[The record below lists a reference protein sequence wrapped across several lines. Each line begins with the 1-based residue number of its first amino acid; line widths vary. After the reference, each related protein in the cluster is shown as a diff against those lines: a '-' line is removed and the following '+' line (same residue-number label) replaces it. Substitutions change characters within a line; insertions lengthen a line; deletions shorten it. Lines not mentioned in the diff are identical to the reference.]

1 MVSSSSR
8 QRESQQSISLWPCD
22 LHKNEE
28 WRTSTS
34 RTLHI
39 KSFPLWR
46 SQFFCLRTSR
56 PGLLFL
62 HRRLGQNQIAC
73 LHREARV
80 PRGSGTRPRR
90 LRFLV
95 MWLRVSQ
102 ETRNL
107 NTPPPTHPSTFWWK
121 YISWRDGR
129 WNGGQVQQR
138 SASFIS
144 PKKVHFDSWTLWR
157 NCLIFRRLLQWGLKP
172 SKRLSR
178 FWKRHKTK
186 IEKWNEQIWFWVESS
201 DQNWNESL
209 IYNTDTASKQKL

>member
-80 PRGSGTRPRR
+80 PRGSGARLHR

-107 NTPPPTHPSTFWWK
+107 NTPPPQLTP
-121 YISWRDGR
+121 R
-129 WNGGQVQQR
+129 
-138 SASFIS
+138 
-144 PKKVHFDSWTLWR
+144 HFDGNTSADETEGETEDKFNRDQQVL
-157 NCLIFRRLLQWGLKP
+157 FPQ
-172 SKRLSR
+172 KRFIL
-178 FWKRHKTK
+178 
-186 IEKWNEQIWFWVESS
+186 
-201 DQNWNESL
+201 
-209 IYNTDTASKQKL
+209 TAERYGETV